1 MNEIYKKYYLPHKKE
16 KESERDLVERIDRKI
31 IEDRFNYMSNRDI
44 FIYEASDVSKSVD
57 WNKNNQ
63 W

>member
-57 WNKNNQ
+57 RNKNNQ
-63 W
+63 

>member
-57 WNKNNQ
+57 
-63 W
+63 